1 MVTKL
6 PVEHGRLF
14 AKLRWLVIFNR
25 CATLGMVKFWA
36 KVMAVYR

>member
-6 PVEHGRLF
+6 LVEHGRLF

-25 CATLGMVKFWA
+25 CATLVMVKFWA
-36 KVMAVYR
+36 KIMPVCR